1 MLVHRSV
8 LPAALGLSLALM
20 FTPAVRAGS
29 FDSIL
34 DRMEKSTVDHIGDL
48 GEKGI
53 DKTFDGANRAVDCAV
68 GDKECERRKQEA
80 AAPPAPAPAVQPA
93 APAAGSGTARCV
105 ETDVAC
111 LRDAKQRGLRV
122 EIVDESQLDTIRCA
136 IEDAA
141 CMRRAKEMGKK
152 VELID

>member
-1 MLVHRSV
+1 MFAHRWGLPSRIWLLTTLFFV
-8 LPAALGLSLALM
+8 PAAD
-20 FTPAVRAGS
+20 AGS

-34 DRMEKSTVDHIGDL
+34 DRMQKSTVDHIGDL

-53 DKTFDGANRAVDCAV
+53 DKTFDGANQAVECAV
-68 GDKECERRKQEA
+68 GDKECLRRKQAAEA
-80 AAPPAPAPAVQPA
+80 AAAPQPA
-93 APAAGSGTARCV
+93 AAPATGTARCV

-111 LRDAKQRGLRV
+111 LRDAKQRGLHV
-122 EIVDESQLDTIRCA
+122 EIVDESQIDTIRCT
-136 IEDAA
+136 IDDAA